1 MKRNFTHFG
10 ALVLGLC
17 CVAGAYAYDIQV
29 DGIYY
34 NILSTTDFTCEVTSG
49 DIEYQDT
56 VVIPATI
63 TYNNRT
69 LDVVGIGDYAF
80 YNGGNLES
88 NIESVEMPNSI
99 VKIGNHAFECCVSI
113 QEIVLPNSVTEI
125 GDNAFRCCWKL
136 KNVTL
141 STAITT
147 IGSYAFDDCNKLEN
161 VVFNEELS
169 IIGYKAFSSCS
180 SLKSIVIPKSVKK
193 ISDEAFQLCENLES
207 VTLNE
212 NLEELGGSA
221 FYGCKKL
228 KSIVI
233 PNKIET
239 LRGTF
244 SGCES
249 LTNVTLGNEI
259 NKIEYGT
266 FSGCPSLAELNILA
280 VVPPVIEGDNFSNS
294 NYMDMTVYVPVQ
306 SLDTYR
312 SADTW
317 KNFWNIQGKDFSS
330 GVTTDPIKGRCE
342 MPSLSLDGYNIVASC
357 PTANADVRVIVSP
370 DDARS
375 ETLASGE
382 SMTMNGQYQITAYA
396 SAPDHLTSELVY
408 ATLVWVN
415 PTLSSGIEDV
425 NIPVQKAVMIRV
437 VDGVIHISGTE
448 NGEDVAVCTLDG
460 CTVYAGKAVADETM
474 IACNGVDDEFVIVRY
489 ADKAIKIHL

>member
-1 MKRNFTHFG
+1 M
-10 ALVLGLC
+10 LGLC
-17 CVAGAYAYDIQV
+17 CAAGAYAYDIQV

-69 LDVVGIGDYAF
+69 LDVVGIGGSAF
-80 YNGGNLES
+80 SYDVDL
-88 NIESVEMPNSI
+88 ESVEMPNSI
-99 VKIGNHAFECCVSI
+99 VKIGDGAFVECGSI
-113 QEIVLPNSVTEI
+113 HEIVIPNSVTEI
-125 GDNAFRCCWKL
+125 ESYAFSNCYKL
-136 KNVTL
+136 ENVTL
-141 STAITT
+141 STALKT
-147 IGSYAFDDCNKLEN
+147 IGSGAF
-161 VVFNEELS
+161 V
-169 IIGYKAFSSCS
+169 SCK
-180 SLKSIVIPKSVKK
+180 SLKSIVIPASVEA
-193 ISDEAFQLCENLES
+193 ISDNAFEHCENLES

-212 NLEELGGSA
+212 NLEELGTDA
-221 FYGCKKL
+221 FGGCKKL

-239 LRGTF
+239 LIGTF
-244 SGCES
+244 YGCES
-249 LTNVTLGNEI
+249 LTNVTLGRKI
-259 NKIEYGT
+259 NIIGRSSFHST
-266 FSGCPSLAELNILA
+266 FEGCPSLSELNILA
-280 VVPPVIEGDNFSNS
+280 VIPPVITDYNFSNS

-312 SADTW
+312 TADTW

-342 MPSLSLDGYNIVASC
+342 MPFLSLDGYNIVASC

-375 ETLASGE
+375 ETLASGG

-425 NIPVQKAVMIRV
+425 NIPAQKAMMIRV

-460 CTVYAGKAVADETM
+460 CTVYAGKAVAGETM